1 MTAKPLVSIDRMLQ
15 IFKQAGI
22 TISKRTVQNKLY
34 NGTFPIESL
43 RYGRKV
49 YFRRTDIDKHIQ
61 EIIKGDATNGKP
73 KNT

>member
-22 TISKRTVQNKLY
+22 TMKKRTVQNKLY

-43 RYGRKV
+43 RYGRRV

-61 EIIKGDATNGKP
+61 RIIKGEATNDKA
-73 KNT
+73 KDS